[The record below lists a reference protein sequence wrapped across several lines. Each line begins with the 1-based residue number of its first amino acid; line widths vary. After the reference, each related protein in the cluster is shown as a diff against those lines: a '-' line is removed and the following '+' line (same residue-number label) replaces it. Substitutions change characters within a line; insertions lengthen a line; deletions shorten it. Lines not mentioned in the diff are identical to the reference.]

1 MTIVSL
7 LRDAVQRH
15 PASPALAA
23 PDRPSLSHA
32 RLWRQI
38 EDMVAWL
45 NAHGI
50 GRGDRVAIVLP
61 DGPELAG
68 AFLGV
73 SAGAVS
79 APLNPA
85 YGPEEFRFCPEDL
98 RPRALIVQQ
107 GIDSPAIAIARA
119 SGIAVIQSARVED
132 EEAGVFTLMV
142 TR

>member
-1 MTIVSL
+1 
-7 LRDAVQRH
+7 
-15 PASPALAA
+15 
-23 PDRPSLSHA
+23 
-32 RLWRQI
+32 
-38 EDMVAWL
+38 MVAWL

-98 RPRALIVQQ
+98 GPRALIVQQ

-132 EEAGVFTLMV
+132 EEAGVFTLNGNALIGREGGRYSESNDPALVLHTSGAFRSQV
-142 TR
+142 TTDV